1 MAVQRFT
8 GRETSREHIEQLNAL
23 VGAVE
28 RWDKLAVGPGLE
40 LRRHAGGMLLNV
52 KPQAAVRKA
61 AGEAEDCS
69 GGDLQTMQNTLGTQD
84 SDTWA
89 RGGETPKQVAVEV
102 FTDISWDEVSG
113 QIVGR
118 MRTLTF
124 DKCGNL
130 KSISAEDD
138 LLTLITT
145 ESCTP

>member
-1 MAVQRFT
+1 MALVFT
-8 GRETSREHIEQLNAL
+8 GRESEREKTEKLNAL
-23 VGAVE
+23 ASAIQRWE
-28 RWDKLAVGPGLE
+28 RMAVGPGLE
-40 LRRHAGGMLLNV
+40 LRTHSGGMLLNV
-52 KPQAAVRKA
+52 KQQAAARKA
-61 AGEAEDCS
+61 GGSEDCS
-69 GGDLQTMQNTLGTQD
+69 GGDLQTIGCTMGTQD

-124 DKCGNL
+124 DKCGKL
-130 KSISAEDD
+130 KSVSAEDD

-145 ESCTP
+145 ESCAE

>member
-1 MAVQRFT
+1 MAARRFT
-8 GRETSREHIEQLNAL
+8 GHETDRELFEKLNAL
-23 VGAVE
+23 VEAVQA
-28 RWDKLAVGPGLE
+28 WDKLAVGPGLE
-40 LRRHAGGMLLNV
+40 VRHHAGGMLLNV
-52 KPQAAVRKA
+52 KPQAAARKA

-69 GGDLQTMQNTLGTQD
+69 GGDLQTIGCTMGTQD

-124 DKCGNL
+124 DKCGKL
-130 KSISAEDD
+130 KSVSAEDD

>member
-1 MAVQRFT
+1 MALVFT
-8 GRETSREHIEQLNAL
+8 GRESEREQTEKLNAL
-23 VGAVE
+23 ASAVT

-40 LRRHAGGMLLNV
+40 VRRHAGGILLNV

-69 GGDLQTMQNTLGTQD
+69 GGDLQTIQNTIGTQD

-89 RGGETPKQVAVEV
+89 NSSGKQVAIDLI
-102 FTDISWDEVSG
+102 TDISWDAVNG
-113 QIVGR
+113 LIVGR

-130 KSISAEDD
+130 KSIGGEGT
-138 LLTLITT
+138 LVTLITT
-145 ESCTP
+145 ESCAAP

>member
-1 MAVQRFT
+1 MAARKFD
-8 GRETSREHIEQLNAL
+8 GHETSREHIEKLNAL
-23 VGAVE
+23 VEAVE
-28 RWDKLAVGPGLE
+28 RWDKLSVGPGLE
-40 LRRHAGGMLLNV
+40 VRRHAGGMLLNV

-69 GGDLQTMQNTLGTQD
+69 GGDLQTIGCTMGTQD

-124 DKCGNL
+124 DKCGKL
-130 KSISAEDD
+130 KSVSAEDD

-145 ESCTP
+145 ESCTS

>member
-1 MAVQRFT
+1 MAARKFY
-8 GRETSREHIEQLNAL
+8 GHETSREYIEKLNAL
-23 VGAVE
+23 VEAVQA
-28 RWDKLAVGPGLE
+28 WDKLAVGPGLE
-40 LRRHAGGMLLNV
+40 VRRHAGGMLLNV
-52 KPQAAVRKA
+52 KPQAAARKA
-61 AGEAEDCS
+61 GAAEDCS
-69 GGDLQTMQNTLGTQD
+69 GGDVQTMQTTLGTQD

-102 FTDISWDEVSG
+102 FTDISWDAASG

>member
-1 MAVQRFT
+1 MAARKFD
-8 GRETSREHIEQLNAL
+8 GHETSREHIEKLNAL
-23 VGAVE
+23 VEAVE
-28 RWDKLAVGPGLE
+28 RWDKLSVGPGLE
-40 LRRHAGGMLLNV
+40 GRRHAGGMLLNV

-118 MRTLTF
+118 MRTLSF

-130 KSISAEDD
+130 KSISAEGD

>member
-8 GRETSREHIEQLNAL
+8 GRETDRELFDKLNAL
-23 VGAVE
+23 ATAVQA
-28 RWDKLAVGPGLE
+28 WDKLAVGPGLE
-40 LRRHAGGMLLNV
+40 VRRHAGGMLLNV
-52 KPQAAVRKA
+52 KPQAAARKA

-69 GGDLQTMQNTLGTQD
+69 GGDVQTMQTTLGTQD

-124 DKCGNL
+124 DKCGKL
-130 KSISAEDD
+130 KSVSAEDD

>member
-8 GRETSREHIEQLNAL
+8 GRETDRELFEKLNAL
-23 VGAVE
+23 VEAVQA
-28 RWDKLAVGPGLE
+28 WDKLAVGPGLE
-40 LRRHAGGMLLNV
+40 VRRHAGGMLLNV
-52 KPQAAVRKA
+52 KPQAAARKA
-61 AGEAEDCS
+61 GGSEDCS
-69 GGDLQTMQNTLGTQD
+69 GGDLQTIGCTMGTQD